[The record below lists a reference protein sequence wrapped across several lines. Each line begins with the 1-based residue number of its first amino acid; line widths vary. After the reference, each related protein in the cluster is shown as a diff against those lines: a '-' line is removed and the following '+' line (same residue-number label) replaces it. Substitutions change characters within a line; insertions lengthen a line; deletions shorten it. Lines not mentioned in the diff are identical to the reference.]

1 MVLTRVLFAHHTY
14 ECLAM
19 RGDGSGGSA
28 AAVVTLAGGSA
39 CSCCAE
45 DASCSRGEGSRGIGG
60 GAARDDK
67 AGGPLGVASGLR
79 GVSSWG
85 SDHLDATASVDK
97 LAMVWMRTETRDL
110 RPTRRAASVEARHF
124 KKDTRTEGSTV
135 ASTEHNRRG
144 AWHRLSAAA
153 TRVSAALCASTA
165 RATEASLSRDLELA
179 AAPRPPRAWL
189 GSNERGPRLR
199 RRNTGG
205 PPRVRQLPRQR
216 AESRGVASGAQG
228 SREPTTP

>member
-1 MVLTRVLFAHHTY
+1 MRSLIEAMVLTRVFFAHHTY

-19 RGDGSGGSA
+19 RGDGSGSA

-39 CSCCAE
+39 CSCRAQ
-45 DASCSRGEGSRGIGG
+45 DASESCSRGEGSRGIGG

-85 SDHLDATASVDK
+85 SDHPDATASVDK

-165 RATEASLSRDLELA
+165 RATEASLSRDEACACCSASSAKSMAWFKRTRTQVEKAKYRRSSSCATASEA
-179 AAPRPPRAWL
+179 AR
-189 GSNERGPRLR
+189 
-199 RRNTGG
+199 
-205 PPRVRQLPRQR
+205 
-216 AESRGVASGAQG
+216 
-228 SREPTTP
+228 